1 MNKVYL
7 LIGGNIG
14 DRLENIQLATNQ
26 IQKQCGNIVQ
36 YSSLY
41 ETEAWGYTDQPLFL
55 NQALLLETTLGATEL
70 MQQFLAIELNLG
82 RKRHEPLGPRT
93 IDIDIIYFN
102 DEIISNDNL
111 TIPHPRM
118 AQRNFVLI
126 PICEIAP
133 DYIHPLFNLSN
144 SNLLKEC
151 GDKSHVYKKHNNK
164 A

>member
-26 IQKQCGNIVQ
+26 IQQQCGNIVQ
-36 YSSLY
+36 YSSVY
-41 ETEAWGYTDQPLFL
+41 ESEAWGYTDQPLFL
-55 NQALLLETTLGATEL
+55 NQALLLETTYSASEL
-70 MQQFLAIELNLG
+70 MQQLLAIELNLG
-82 RKRHEPLGPRT
+82 RARITPLGPRT
-93 IDIDIIYFN
+93 IDIDIIYYN
-102 DEIISNDNL
+102 DEIISTEQL

-118 AQRNFVLI
+118 TQRNFVLI

-133 DYIHPLFNLSN
+133 DYIHPITKLSN
-144 SNLLKEC
+144 SILLKEC
-151 GDKSHVYKKHNNK
+151 GDILHVYKKHDNK